1 MKYRKFSLT
10 WATAKQISY
19 NKRKILHLRK
29 RFNFHRIS
37 LGHQHGRRFIIL
49 GYGGRDVTNLL
60 YLNCGR
66 KIFVTREW
74 SIERNR

>member
-10 WATAKQISY
+10 WATAMQISY

-29 RFNFHRIS
+29 RSNSHKIS

-49 GYGGRDVTNLL
+49 GYDRRGV
-60 YLNCGR
+60 
-66 KIFVTREW
+66 
-74 SIERNR
+74 ERFL